1 AFPRDRLDD
10 PRARVQRFVL
20 HRGIDHGCPPVVAL
34 TRGAGTRPRRF
45 LQRLRHDRDGA
56 RRRSTRRC
64 PSFLSSL
71 LPGSHMPKSIPLIL
85 AVVTTNA
92 ISQML
97 LKQGMNTIGKFDF
110 NGGSLFNMFPVVAL
124 NPYVIG
130 GLAVLVFS
138 MGLHLMALSRVDL
151 SFAYPFLSVSYI

>member
-1 AFPRDRLDD
+1 MNRY
-10 PRARVQRFVL
+10 
-20 HRGIDHGCPPVVAL
+20 
-34 TRGAGTRPRRF
+34 
-45 LQRLRHDRDGA
+45 
-56 RRRSTRRC
+56 
-64 PSFLSSL
+64 
-71 LPGSHMPKSIPLIL
+71 IPLIL

-97 LKQGMNTIGKFDF
+97 LKHGMNTIGKFEF
-110 NGGSLFNMFPVVAL
+110 GSDSLWRMAPIVGL

-151 SFAYPFLSVSYI
+151 SFAYPFLSISYVLVLLAGYFWFGESINASRIGGVALICVGTFFVARS